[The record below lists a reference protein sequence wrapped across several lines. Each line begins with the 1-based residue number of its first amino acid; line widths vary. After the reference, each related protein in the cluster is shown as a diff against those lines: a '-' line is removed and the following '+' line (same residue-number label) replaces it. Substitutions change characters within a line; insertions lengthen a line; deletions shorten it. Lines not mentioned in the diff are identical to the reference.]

1 MIKCEG
7 IKIKLLYC
15 LIYFFI
21 LGMLGFLIGRL
32 LPKRWFCYRL
42 FPYRAYN
49 FEHDGNVYKKLKIQ
63 KWMHR
68 VPDMSKIL
76 PRTMPSKK
84 LDEDMTADIALVM
97 IRETCVAE
105 FIHKILSVMGIGCLF
120 IWKSKWALILYI
132 IYVVIGNMPFVII
145 QRYIRPKLIR
155 IRSRLQRRENTNT
168 PIGDMIYANSNSKL

>member
-7 IKIKLLYC
+7 IEIKLLYC

-21 LGMLGFLIGRL
+21 LGMMGFVIGRL

-42 FPYRAYN
+42 FPYRAYH
-49 FEHDGNVYKKLKIQ
+49 FEHDGNIYKKIKIQ

-84 LDEDMTADIALVM
+84 LDDDMTADGALVM